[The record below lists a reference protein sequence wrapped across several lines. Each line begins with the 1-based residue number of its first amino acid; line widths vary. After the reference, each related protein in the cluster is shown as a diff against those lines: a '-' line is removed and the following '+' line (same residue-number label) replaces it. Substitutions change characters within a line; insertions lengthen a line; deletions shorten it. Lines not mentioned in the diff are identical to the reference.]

1 MMRILLLVGFCVH
14 LSLAQETEFDSL
26 SSALKNAPDDTTRL
40 TILTDLAYKH
50 FPYNDPVQG
59 MKTAEEAIALAR
71 RLALPTKLAYAY
83 RSKGINHWARSE
95 YVAALEMYTRALE
108 EYEGANA
115 TVGIADTYNNLGV
128 VYYSLS
134 NYKKALD
141 FYLKALPLYEQSGD
155 RKLANILTN
164 IGIIHKNLSDPAKA
178 LEYYTRAL
186 QLYEA
191 GGNSR
196 GMANALANIGN
207 AYDDLDSTAQA
218 LAFHRRALTI
228 NQAIGSMKGVANS
241 LNSIGILYSQA
252 AENTQALEFLQES
265 LRLYEQLGE
274 KNSMA
279 VALMELSKL
288 YRNAPAGFLIERGIQ
303 PSMRY
308 ASALAF
314 TKRALQLATEIGALD
329 RQRFAWEELSTIY
342 EAQREYPKALEAFKK
357 GVAFRDS
364 IMNNES
370 KSEIAVRTMQFE
382 FEKKEAL
389 LRADHQKEQELAFE
403 KLKQQRI
410 QNNSVTGGAALLL
423 IGGVTTFLLYK
434 KRADAEQRRKEAELR
449 ALVTDTEMKALRAQ
463 MNPHF
468 IFNSLNSISDYIAKH
483 DTATADYYLTKFAGL
498 MRLILENSEKREVS
512 LTDDL
517 KALELYMQLEAM
529 RLNKKF
535 VYDISVDESLDRENT
550 LLPPLLLQPFVENS
564 IWHGL
569 ANKQGEGKI
578 LVQILK
584 ENGMILCTVE
594 DNGVGRKMSGQILS
608 DRTKHSFGI
617 KITKARID
625 ILNQI
630 KHANATVELFDLAEG
645 TRVEVKLPLQPRFE
659 EVG

>member
-1 MMRILLLVGFCVH
+1 MKRILLIVGFCVH

-26 SSALKNAPDDTTRL
+26 SNALKNAPEDTTRL
-40 TILTDLAYKH
+40 TILTDLAYKYY
-50 FPYNDPVQG
+50 PYNDPVQG
-59 MKTAEEAIALAR
+59 MKAAEEAIALAQ
-71 RLALPTKLAYAY
+71 RLALPAKLAYAY

-95 YVAALEMYTRALE
+95 YVAALEMYTRALK

-115 TVGIADTYNNLGV
+115 TEGIADTYNNLGV

-134 NYKKALD
+134 DYKKALD

-155 RKLANILTN
+155 RKLANVLTN

-178 LEYYTRAL
+178 LDYYTKAVR
-186 QLYEA
+186 LYEA

-218 LAFHRRALTI
+218 LAFHRRALAI
-228 NQAIGSMKGVANS
+228 NQAIGSMKGVANN
-241 LNSIGILYSQA
+241 LNSIGILYSEA
-252 AENTQALEFLQES
+252 AEYTQALTYLQKS

-279 VALMELSKL
+279 VTLMELSKL

-303 PSMRY
+303 PGMRY
-308 ASALAF
+308 ASALAY
-314 TKRALQLATEIGALD
+314 TKRAQQLATEIGSLD

-342 EAQREYPKALEAFKK
+342 EAQKEYPKALDAFKK

-364 IMNNES
+364 IMNAEN

-410 QNNSVTGGAALLL
+410 QNNSVMGGAAIILVA
-423 IGGVTTFLLYK
+423 GAATFLLYR
-434 KRADAEQRRKEAELR
+434 KRREAEFKTK
-449 ALVTDTEMKALRAQ
+449 VTETEMKALRAQ

-468 IFNSLNSISDYIAKH
+468 IFNSLNSISDYISKH
-483 DTATADYYLTKFAGL
+483 DITMADYYLTKFAKL
-498 MRLILENSEKREVS
+498 MRLTLEHSEKKEVP
-512 LTDDL
+512 LADDL

-529 RLNKKF
+529 RLNNKF
-535 VYDISVDESLDRENT
+535 VYEVHVDEAIDKEAT
-550 LLPPLLLQPFVENS
+550 LVPPLLLQPFVENS
-564 IWHGL
+564 IWHGI
-569 ANKQGEGKI
+569 APKEGNGKI
-578 LVQILK
+578 DIRIERLNGTINCIVQ
-584 ENGMILCTVE
+584 
-594 DNGVGRKMSGQILS
+594 DDGVGRKHDDSAQS
-608 DRTKHSFGI
+608 DEKRQSMGI

-625 ILNQI
+625 ILNQM
-630 KHANATVELFDLAEG
+630 KQSDATVELSDLPEG
-645 TRVEVKLPLQPRFE
+645 TRVEVRLPLA
-659 EVG
+659 VA